1 MSEFKPIAAAASSI
15 PSNVDNGNFI
25 VTTDTG
31 DSYVDIGNNRIKL
44 TDVIAGTY
52 NNIVGTVAPLT
63 NKIYYA
69 TDRQK
74 LLMARYEN
82 NSVVWSVISEDSKI
96 INNSSAAVAIE
107 LNDNRI
113 YYLTNANIT
122 SISLTA
128 NSNLSYCTL
137 CFTAGTS
144 TTFSPPTGARC
155 IGHDC
160 SGGIFTPVSGKEY
173 QIAIDILN
181 NTLTFYVLRITL
193 E

>member
-1 MSEFKPIAAAASSI
+1 MSEFKPIAAVASSI
-15 PSNVDNGNFI
+15 PSIVGNGNLI
-25 VTTDTG
+25 VTMDTG
-31 DSYVDIGNNRIKL
+31 DLYVDIGNNRIKL

-96 INNSSAAVAIE
+96 INNSSAAVTIE

-137 CFTAGTS
+137 CFTSGTS

-155 IGHDC
+155 IGKDC
-160 SGGIFTPVSGKEY
+160 IGGIFIPVSGKEY

-181 NTLTFYVLRITL
+181 NILTFYVLRI